1 MKQAQFEIL
10 GLAIVVII
18 ISVGVLFLLTFTLN
32 TETHDPASQ
41 FFNEQFAQNTLDAFL
56 KTTHPTIG
64 CEQYDN
70 KEYYQLRYITQQGPT
85 NCREETTQDELE
97 ETLNEII
104 NEYQR
109 VEYKFEVRE
118 NICPTAT
125 GDTNCNKLVE
135 HGTCEPERT
144 NLGRPGRQTIP
155 KYPLPGSLEIVLWLC
170 NP

>member
-56 KTTHPTIG
+56 KTTHPVAG
-64 CEQYDN
+64 CEHYDN
-70 KEYYQLRYITQQGPT
+70 KEYLNLYVT
-85 NCREETTQDELE
+85 REGEARCNNQTVLTEIL
-97 ETLNEII
+97 ETLDYVI

-109 VEYKFEVRE
+109 VDYKLEVRE
-118 NICPTAT
+118 DICPIGEETA
-125 GDTNCNKLVE
+125 CVRIIE
-135 HGTCEPERT
+135 HGTCDPERV
-144 NLGRPGRQTIP
+144 NIGRPGRQTIP
-155 KYPLPGSLEIVLWLC
+155 NYPLPGSTEIVLWLC